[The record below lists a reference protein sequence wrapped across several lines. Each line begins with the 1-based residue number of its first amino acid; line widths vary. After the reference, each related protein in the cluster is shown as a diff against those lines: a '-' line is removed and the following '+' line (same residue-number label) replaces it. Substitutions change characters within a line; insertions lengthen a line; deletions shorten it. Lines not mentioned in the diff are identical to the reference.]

1 MVTESNVD
9 GLSLVLV
16 KVELIVVPRNE
27 VVFRRK
33 LVETVVENIAFCV
46 NARIVWRFGN
56 IDRVVL
62 CTVFRIE

>member
-16 KVELIVVPRNE
+16 EIELIVVPRNK
-27 VVFRRK
+27 VVFLRK
-33 LVETVVENIAFCV
+33 LVETVEEDVAFCI
-46 NARIVWRFGN
+46 NARIVWCLGN

-62 CTVFRIE
+62 CTVLRVE